1 MQKTVI
7 KKLYHSI
14 REVAER
20 TGIEPHVLRFWE
32 KEFPML
38 RPKRGR
44 SGNRAYRDRDVQVV
58 LAIKRLLYDQKYTI
72 QGAVEQLRDDRALWE
87 DQPLDGR
94 GKGDGPSDPLLLADL
109 RKMLVELRQL
119 ID

>member
-1 MQKTVI
+1 
-7 KKLYHSI
+7 
-14 REVAER
+14 
-20 TGIEPHVLRFWE
+20 
-32 KEFPML
+32 ML

-72 QGAVEQLRDDRALWE
+72 QGAVEQLRDDRSLWE
-87 DQPLDGR
+87 EDDGR
-94 GKGDGPSDPLLLADL
+94 KGDRQAEPLLLADL
-109 RKMLVELRQL
+109 REMLVELRQL